1 MTESSLFLES
11 PEKILDIEENLEEE
25 GGEKEN
31 TFWAVVGSN
40 SRVVKNW
47 RELVLSCPENA
58 IHCYKYLSHNPMQR
72 SRGRIFPL
80 KGKKFKGAWEYE
92 ITGADRVFY
101 VPLPDEKK
109 VVVYYAGKHPV
120 KNKYPKPPNV

>member
-1 MTESSLFLES
+1 MTDLNLSLEP
-11 PEKILDIEENLEEE
+11 PEKILDIEE
-25 GGEKEN
+25 KSYDAV
-31 TFWAVVGSN
+31 WAVVGSN

-47 RELVLSCPENA
+47 RELVLSCPENT
-58 IHCYKYLSHNPMQR
+58 IRCYKHLSQNPMQR

-80 KGKKFKGAWEYE
+80 RGKQFKGAWEYE

-101 VPLPDEKK
+101 VPLPDKKK

-120 KNKYPKPPNV
+120 KNKYPQPPTT

>member
-1 MTESSLFLES
+1 MTDKNLFLEP
-11 PEKILDIEENLEEE
+11 PEKILDIEGKSRNAV
-25 GGEKEN
+25 
-31 TFWAVVGSN
+31 WAVVGSN

-58 IHCYKYLSHNPMQR
+58 IRCYQHLSQNPMQR

-80 KGKKFKGAWEYE
+80 RGKKFKGAWEYE

-120 KNKYPKPPNV
+120 KNKYPQPPNV

>member
-1 MTESSLFLES
+1 MTDKNLFLEP
-11 PEKILDIEENLEEE
+11 PETILEIAGKSYDAVW
-25 GGEKEN
+25 
-31 TFWAVVGSN
+31 TVVGSN

-58 IHCYKYLSHNPMQR
+58 IRCYKHLSQNPMQR

-80 KGKKFKGAWEYE
+80 RGKKFKGAWEYE

-120 KNKYPKPPNV
+120 KNKYPQPPTT

>member
-1 MTESSLFLES
+1 MTDKNLFLEP
-11 PEKILDIEENLEEE
+11 PETILDIEGKSRNAV
-25 GGEKEN
+25 
-31 TFWAVVGSN
+31 WAVVGSN

-58 IHCYKYLSHNPMQR
+58 IRCYQHLSQNPMQR

-80 KGKKFKGAWEYE
+80 RGKKFKGAWEYE

-101 VPLPDEKK
+101 VPLPDENK

-120 KNKYPKPPNV
+120 KNKYPQPPNV

>member
-1 MTESSLFLES
+1 MTDKNLFLEP
-11 PEKILDIEENLEEE
+11 PETILEIALKSYDAV
-25 GGEKEN
+25 
-31 TFWAVVGSN
+31 WAVVGSN

-58 IHCYKYLSHNPMQR
+58 IRCYQHLSQNPMQR
-72 SRGRIFPL
+72 
-80 KGKKFKGAWEYE
+80 EYE

-120 KNKYPKPPNV
+120 KNKYPQPPNV

>member
-1 MTESSLFLES
+1 MTELSLLLES
-11 PEKILDIEENLEEE
+11 PQKILGIKEEQ
-25 GGEKEN
+25 EKEAN
-31 TFWAVVGSN
+31 KIIWAVFGNN

-58 IHCYKYLSHNPMQR
+58 IRCYEHLSYNPMQR

-80 KGKKFKGAWEYE
+80 RGKKFQGAWEYE

-101 VPLPDEKK
+101 VPLPSQKK
-109 VVVYYAGKHPV
+109 VIVYYAGKHPV

>member
-1 MTESSLFLES
+1 MAQQDLIILE
-11 PEKILDIEENLEEE
+11 PPKKILGIEYKQEQQQENIV
-25 GGEKEN
+25 
-31 TFWAVVGSN
+31 WVVTVSKLK
-40 SRVVKNW
+40 VLKDW

-58 IHCYKYLSHNPMQR
+58 IRCYEHLSLTPMQR
-72 SRGRIFPL
+72 RSGRIFPL

-101 VPLPDEKK
+101 VPLPEEKR

-120 KNKYPKPPNV
+120 KKKYPHPPKT

>member
-1 MTESSLFLES
+1 MTDKNLFLEP
-11 PEKILDIEENLEEE
+11 PETILNIE
-25 GGEKEN
+25 GKSDD
-31 TFWAVVGSN
+31 AVWTVVASN

-58 IHCYKYLSHNPMQR
+58 IRCYQHLSQNPMQR

-80 KGKKFKGAWEYE
+80 RGQKFKGAWEYE

-101 VPLPDEKK
+101 VPLPVEKQ

-120 KNKYPKPPNV
+120 KNKYPKPPNS

>member
-1 MTESSLFLES
+1 MTDKNLFLEP
-11 PEKILDIEENLEEE
+11 PETILNIE
-25 GGEKEN
+25 GKSYDA
-31 TFWAVVGSN
+31 TWTVVGSN

-58 IHCYKYLSHNPMQR
+58 IRCYQHLSQNPMQR

-80 KGKKFKGAWEYE
+80 RGKKFKGAWEYE
-92 ITGADRVFY
+92 ITGAERVFY

-120 KNKYPKPPNV
+120 KNKYPQPPNV